1 MRKLRRARRKFL
13 REQAKKHKN
22 LKQKAL
28 TAGAAAAIVLYS
40 GTGLHKAIAAAP
52 PDAHQLPIAQDYDAD
67 LLSDTE
73 EAAIGSNP
81 VDPCQYNTGDVDGA
95 LLAQMCKQAIDLL
108 PWEDEV
114 TDPNQ
119 TYKKWWPQFG
129 LVTCDICGSSM
140 AMGPGQIVNP
150 KLGKSIEFPFNMT
163 LHYLEHGSFSYL
175 GHYIEPG
182 EMEGRIDVPLLLEI
196 LEIPFAGFE
205 HRLPV
210 NNDSDV
216 DLLSDTEETAI
227 GYQPFND
234 DQNKNTIQ
242 DGAELASRC
251 SSIID
256 KLPWREEALP
266 GQTYKWCD
274 FQRGEETCDICGE
287 TVNMGPAGIV
297 NPTLGIDVNCP
308 LIAIHYMQH
317 GSFSYAGDWH
327 NGRLDVPLL
336 LRALETRFPH
346 EPNDHQLTVD
356 GNDFD
361 GDYLTD
367 NEELQSELNMYETD
381 QDDDITPDGIEL
393 AKQCEEIINGLPQSF
408 PWDGGEEPNEIYVIR
423 LECDGLEQ
431 CDICGQW
438 IHMCGGKIINPKL
451 GLQYPDANDPMS
463 TEFLPDLALHYMKH
477 GSFSLAGSEHTDRVN
492 VPLLLQVLEM
502 PQQCGHLGTIY
513 LPGDSNKDCKE
524 DFSDFAD
531 FTNKWLESTD
541 PAE

>member
-1 MRKLRRARRKFL
+1 MRRLRRARQKFL
-13 REQAKKHKN
+13 KEQTKKHKN

-28 TAGAAAAIVLYS
+28 TAGAAAAIALGS
-40 GTGLHKAIAAAP
+40 GAGLHKAIAATP
-52 PDAHQLPIAQDYDAD
+52 PDAHQLPVAQDYDAD

-81 VDPCQYNTGDVDGA
+81 VDPCQYNSSEVDGA
-95 LLAQMCKQAIDLL
+95 VLAEICKTAIDLL
-108 PWEDEV
+108 PWENEV

-119 TYKKWWPQFG
+119 TYKQWWPQLG
-129 LVTCDICGSSM
+129 LHTCDICGATM
-140 AMGPGQIVNP
+140 AMGPGVVVNP
-150 KLGKSIEFPFNMT
+150 KLGITVNFPFNLT

-175 GHYIEPG
+175 GQESVPG
-182 EMEGRIDVPLLLEI
+182 DVEGRVDVPLLLEA
-196 LEIPFAGFE
+196 LEIPFAGSE

-210 NNDSDV
+210 DKDSDS

-227 GYQPFND
+227 GYKPFNG

-242 DGAELASRC
+242 DGAELANRC
-251 SSIID
+251 GTIID
-256 KLPWREEALP
+256 NLPWREEALP

-274 FQRGEETCDICGE
+274 FQHGLETCDICGE

-297 NPTLGIDVNCP
+297 NPTLGIEVDCP

-317 GSFSYAGDWH
+317 GSFSYAGDVH

-336 LRALETRFPH
+336 LRALEIRFPY
-346 EPNDHQLTVD
+346 EPNDHQLQLYTPD
-356 GNDFD
+356 SD
-361 GDYLTD
+361 GDLLDD
-367 NEELQSELNMYETD
+367 NEELQSGLNMYDAD
-381 QDDDITPDGIEL
+381 QDDNITPDGIEL
-393 AKQCEEIINGLPQSF
+393 AKQCVKVIEELPV
-408 PWDGGEEPNEIYVIR
+408 WDGQGQEPNEIYVIR

-431 CDICGQW
+431 CDICGKW
-438 IHMCGGKIINPKL
+438 IHMCGGKIVNPKL

-463 TEFLPDLALHYMKH
+463 TEFLPDLALHYMSH
-477 GSFSLAGSEHTDRVN
+477 GSFSLAGSEHTGRVN
-492 VPLLLQVLEM
+492 IPLLLQVLKM

-531 FTNKWLESTD
+531 FANKWLKSTD
-541 PAE
+541 PAEE